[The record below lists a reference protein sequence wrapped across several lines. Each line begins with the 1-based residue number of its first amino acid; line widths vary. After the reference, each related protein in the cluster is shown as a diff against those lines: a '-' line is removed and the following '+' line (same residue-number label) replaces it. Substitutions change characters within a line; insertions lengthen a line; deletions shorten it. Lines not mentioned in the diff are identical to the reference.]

1 MSADFVIKSNCL
13 FTGLEKMPYKGGVAV
28 QGNMITAVG
37 PNEVVDAE
45 IGENTKV
52 YEFGDNLISPGFIE
66 SHAHFIEGALA
77 ESKYFVENLE
87 KFKSKEEI
95 AAVVKKFHDENPG
108 LKKILGTG
116 WFQGNWED
124 QTLPTKELLDEASPD
139 IPVILL
145 SADMHTGWLNTKG
158 LEYLELPEKEEDWLY
173 PDLFGRNPDGS
184 LNGLLFELA
193 YTTYGIKKFTEL
205 DEKDNEEIRGNLFK
219 TIAKNGVTMWNE
231 VSGHI
236 PFRLFDFY
244 DFKKLNDKGM
254 LTVRLNWAAG
264 LKKDGDYSEALRLK
278 EEAGD
283 GLMSVNQIKGLIDGV
298 TPTHTAFLSEP
309 YADDPTTCGGNP
321 DWTYEEY
328 EKGIL
333 AANEAGFGVRI
344 HAIGDKAV
352 RWCIDAYEKSNEMN
366 NAAQKGI
373 KNAIEH
379 IETIIPED
387 ISRIGKA
394 GIIASM
400 QPEHLAQDNNDKLT
414 RLGLERART
423 EWAFKSIQDGGA
435 VLAFGSDY
443 PVATF
448 SPFSGMYYA
457 VTRNGY
463 DGKPTGFNPEEK
475 LSLYDT
481 VRAYTYGGACV
492 SDMEDRLGTLEVGKL
507 ADIAVLDRN
516 IFAID
521 IDDIKDTQAILT
533 MVDGKIVYEARGTY
547 D

>member
-1 MSADFVIKSNCL
+1 MSADYVIKSNCM
-13 FTGLEKMPYKGGVAV
+13 FTGLEKEPYKGGVAV
-28 QGNMITAVG
+28 KGNKIVAVG
-37 PNEVVDAE
+37 PDMILDAVTDE
-45 IGENTKV
+45 DTKV
-52 YEFGDNLISPGFIE
+52 YTFGDNLITPGLIE
-66 SHAHFIEGALA
+66 AHAHFIEGALA
-77 ESKYFVENLE
+77 ESKYSVENLE
-87 KFKSKEEI
+87 KCKSKEEV
-95 AAVVKKFHDENPG
+95 AAIVKKYHDEHPG

-116 WFQGNWED
+116 WFPGNWED

-139 IPVILL
+139 IPVILT
-145 SADMHTGWLNTKG
+145 SADMHTGWLNSKG
-158 LEYLELPEKEEDWLY
+158 LEYLELPEDPADWEY
-173 PDLFGRNPDGS
+173 PELFGRDENGE
-184 LNGLLFELA
+184 LTGLLFELA

-219 TIAKNGVTMWNE
+219 IIAKCGVTMWDE

-244 DFKKLNDKGM
+244 DFKKLNDKGL
-254 LTVRLNWAAG
+254 LTMRLNWAAG
-264 LKKDGDYSEALRLK
+264 LKKDGDYSEAFRLK

-283 GLMSVNQIKGLIDGV
+283 GLMRVNQIKGLIDGV

-309 YADDPTTCGGNP
+309 YTDDPTTCGGDP

-328 EKGIL
+328 ERGIL
-333 AANEAGFGVRI
+333 AANAAGFGVRI

-352 RWCIDAYEKSNEMN
+352 RWCIDAYEKSNEVN
-366 NAAQKGI
+366 DAANKGI

-387 ISRIGKA
+387 IPRIGAA
-394 GIIASM
+394 GIVASM
-400 QPEHLAQDNNDKLT
+400 QPEHLPQDNNDKLT
-414 RLGLERART
+414 RLGLERAKT

-457 VTRNGY
+457 ITRNSYEGE
-463 DGKPTGFNPEEK
+463 PTGFNPEEK

-481 VRAYTYGGACV
+481 LRAYTYGGAYV
-492 SDMEDRLGTLEVGKL
+492 SDMEDEVGTLEVGKL

-516 IFAID
+516 LFTID
-521 IDDIKDTQAILT
+521 VEDIKSTQSILT
-533 MVDGKIVYEARGTY
+533 MVDGKIVYEA
-547 D
+547 